1 MTGNHKKQKRKK
13 GIFLVC
19 LLLIGAGMIA
29 LGYLNET
36 RTELK
41 VKCEEKLLLEVRQGA
56 RETSGCIREKF
67 AALETIQELIGKNH
81 EPGLEAAKSM
91 ETSRERYG
99 MEYLGIVDREYVY
112 YGSTG
117 QVSENTYSERIDRA
131 FSGEYVVAHSMDKR
145 AEDGVVFFVPYWLD
159 GEIAGV
165 LCSEYARADLLK
177 ELYDTI
183 DGANL
188 VVDADNQVI
197 VATDHYSDYIGGKSW
212 EEFSKNGAAWLQ
224 KQQFDER
231 IQQDGFA
238 VASVKTRF
246 GKEVYFAAAQLERY
260 DGFYVVR
267 IADSEVVE
275 QEIHGSMLRIYL
287 FMWGM
292 VVFMV
297 CVLAYAV
304 FAYSR
309 NRREMYKA
317 AYIDPLTGI
326 PSKTKHKQD
335 AQEKIDRQ
343 DRKYAYVTFDIDNFK
358 YINEVFGYEYGN
370 RILIHIAMVLKRFAR
385 ENELYARISGDNFAM
400 LLVDEGTKEE
410 LSKRIGTLFEKIME
424 YREPEEDLNL
434 CTLKFSC
441 GVYQVEGAKDINK
454 VRANAN
460 LARVE
465 SKRRVLDEIVYY
477 DEKLKTRRV
486 EEREMEYDAQEA
498 LNNGEFLVYFQPKY
512 DVESEKII
520 GAEALVRWNHPERG
534 MLSPAL
540 FIPVFET
547 NGFIIELDMYV
558 LDKVCKLIEAWR
570 NAGIAPICISV
581 NLSRT
586 HLYERNLVE
595 RLVSVVKKYHVPP
608 EYIEFELTES
618 AFYEEMESLLQ
629 VMTAIK
635 KEGFRLSMDDFGS
648 GYSSL
653 NLLRRLPVDVLKLDK
668 GFLEEC
674 DERED
679 NVRGK
684 RIVMHVI
691 SMAKDLEM
699 EVLAEGVETEG
710 QKEFLQEARCDMIQG
725 YYYAKPM
732 PMDEFEE
739 LYKKQEGHSE
749 PSMSRR

>member
-1 MTGNHKKQKRKK
+1 MIRNYKKQKRKK
-13 GIFLVC
+13 GLLIIC
-19 LLLIGAGMIA
+19 LLLIGAGMVA

-36 RTELK
+36 RKELK
-41 VKCEEKLLLEVRQGA
+41 EKCEEELLLEVKQGA
-56 RETSGCIREKF
+56 RETSSCIREKF
-67 AALETIQELIGKNH
+67 AALETIQELIGKNY
-81 EPGLEAAKSM
+81 EPGMEAAKFL
-91 ETSRERYG
+91 EASRERYG
-99 MEYLGIVDREYVY
+99 MEYLGVVDRDYVY

-117 QVSENTYSERIDRA
+117 QALENTYSERIDRA
-131 FSGEYVVAHSMDKR
+131 FSGEYVVARSLDKR
-145 AEDGVVFFVPYWLD
+145 AEDGVVFFVPYWLES
-159 GEIAGV
+159 EIAGV
-165 LCSEYARADLLK
+165 LCSEYTRTDLLE
-177 ELYDTI
+177 ELYDKSQ

-188 VVDADNQVI
+188 VVDADNQV
-197 VATDHYSDYIGGKSW
+197 VLASDDYSEYIGGKSW
-212 EEFSKNGAAWLQ
+212 EEFSRNGAAWLQ
-224 KQQFDER
+224 KEQFDEK
-231 IQQDGFA
+231 IKQDGFA

-246 GKEVYFAAAQLERY
+246 GNEVYFAAAKVDSYEN
-260 DGFYVVR
+260 FYVIR

-275 QEIHGSMLRIYL
+275 KEIHSSMLRVYFL
-287 FMWGM
+287 MWSM
-292 VVFMV
+292 VVLMA
-297 CVLAYAV
+297 CVLAYAIIV
-304 FAYSR
+304 YSK
-309 NRREMYKA
+309 NRKEIYKA
-317 AYIDPLTGI
+317 AYIDQLTGI
-326 PSKTKHKQD
+326 PSKTKHKLD
-335 AQEKIDRQ
+335 AQEKIDKQ
-343 DRKYAYVTFDIDNFK
+343 DRKYAYVTFDVDNFK

-370 RILIHIAMVLKRFAR
+370 RILIHIAMVLKTFVK

-410 LSKRIGTLFEKIME
+410 LSKRIGALFETIIE

-434 CTLKFSC
+434 CALKFSC
-441 GVYQVEGAKDINK
+441 GVYQIEGAKDINK

-460 LARVE
+460 LARTE

-486 EEREMEYDAQEA
+486 EERELEYEAEEA
-498 LNNGEFLVYFQPKY
+498 LSNGEFLVYFQPKY

-520 GAEALVRWNHPERG
+520 GAEALVRWKHPERG

-558 LDKVCKLIEAWR
+558 LDKVCELIETWME
-570 NAGIAPICISV
+570 AGIAPICISV

-595 RLVSVVKKYHVPP
+595 RLVSVVKRHNVLP

-739 LYKKQEGHSE
+739 LYKKQGGL
-749 PSMSRR
+749 